1 MFCFAI
7 TGGIGSGKSYLVRLM
22 EAFGIPA
29 YIADIRAKEL
39 YKTDSLLLRRLIR
52 LLGKDIIHNGE
63 LRRDVMAAKIF
74 SNQKLLSKVND
85 IVHPAV
91 LRDFINWRSAKEKEG
106 YGAIIFESAIFLES
120 PLFHFIADKVI
131 VVCAPED
138 VRIKRVIKRDN
149 MPEELVRER
158 IARQWSDE
166 RRKLMA
172 DFIIFADGKKAIMPQ
187 IIEVFNKSGIKP
199 ALK

>member
-39 YKTDSLLLRRLIR
+39 YKTDSLLLRRLIG

-199 ALK
+199 VLK